1 MSLSRNASHALRLRV
16 TATGH
21 RRSGFGTL
29 NSPLPQ
35 HIIRIPVAKMGG
47 TKTIGPRPRF
57 YAVIQMDPETM
68 IRDWKLDDE
77 QALKEVEEMRP
88 QKYLIYLDTVSFVHV
103 HPTFR
108 SCILELSPFFA

>member
-1 MSLSRNASHALRLRV
+1 MRHMPCVSGSRQQV
-16 TATGH
+16 TAGPVLALL
-21 RRSGFGTL
+21 TL
-29 NSPLPQ
+29 PCHNRPQ
-35 HIIRIPVAKMGG
+35 HIIRIPVANMGG

-57 YAVIQMDPETM
+57 YAVIQMDPKAM

-103 HPTFR
+103 QTTFR
-108 SCILELSPFFA
+108 SCILEFSPFFA